1 VRDTGILHAL
11 LGVADREALEGHPK
25 VGASWEGFVVEQI
38 LAALGQPQAY
48 YWRTQAGAE
57 LDLLL
62 TLRGRRVGVEV
73 KRSDAPTMTPSVH
86 AALTDLGLERLLIVY
101 PGDQR
106 YTLSD
111 RVEVLPLA
119 ECVAEVAKM
128 R

>member
-1 VRDTGILHAL
+1 
-11 LGVADREALEGHPK
+11 
-25 VGASWEGFVVEQI
+25 
-38 LAALGQPQAY
+38 
-48 YWRTQAGAE
+48 
-57 LDLLL
+57 
-62 TLRGRRVGVEV
+62 
-73 KRSDAPTMTPSVH
+73 VH

-111 RVEVLPLA
+111 RVEVLSLA